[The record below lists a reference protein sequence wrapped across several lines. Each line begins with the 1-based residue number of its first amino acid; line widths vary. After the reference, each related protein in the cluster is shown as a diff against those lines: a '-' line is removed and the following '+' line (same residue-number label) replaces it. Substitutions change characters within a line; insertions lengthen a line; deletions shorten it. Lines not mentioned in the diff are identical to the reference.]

1 MSVSDVVTA
10 ATADAYRQGMRFLP
24 AGVCLITSHRD
35 GVPAGMIATAV
46 TSVSSE
52 PPTLLI
58 CVNRNAS
65 LFETVMQAGTF
76 CVNVLA
82 TDAVA
87 LVAQFSD
94 SARREERFSSGGW
107 STLASGSPLSTQ
119 AVVAFD
125 CRVAKVVDWHSHGIF
140 LGEVVE
146 VVHPFDG
153 KPLLYM
159 DRGFHGLV
167 GV

>member
-1 MSVSDVVTA
+1 MSVSDVVTP
-10 ATADAYRQGMRFLP
+10 ADAYRHGMRFLP

-65 LFETVMQAGTF
+65 LFDTVIQSGTF

-82 TDAVA
+82 TEAVA
-87 LVAQFSD
+87 LVEQFSN
-94 SARREERFSSGGW
+94 SARRDERFLTGGW
-107 STLASGSPLSTQ
+107 STLPSGSPLCAQ
-119 AVVAFD
+119 ARVAFD

-146 VVHPFDG
+146 VVHPSEG

-159 DRGFHGLV
+159 DRGFHGLM
-167 GV
+167 GMEG